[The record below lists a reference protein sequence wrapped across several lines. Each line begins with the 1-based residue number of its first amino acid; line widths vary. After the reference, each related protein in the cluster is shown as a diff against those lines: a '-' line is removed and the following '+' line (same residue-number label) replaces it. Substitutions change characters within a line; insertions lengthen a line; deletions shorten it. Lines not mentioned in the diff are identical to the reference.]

1 MNPLLSADGSPD
13 GTNGTDDTDG
23 GLGAVGLGGGAFSAI
38 APGTS
43 YLDTATMG
51 LPPTRTAEALR
62 GAIDDCAAGRPPLDR
77 YEAAVGA
84 ARATFARLLSTSV
97 ERVAIGSTV
106 STSVGKIAARLPAG
120 SEVLVAD
127 GDFSS
132 LVNPF
137 AGRGDLTLRS
147 APPAELAAEVRP
159 GTALVAVSAVQSA
172 DGRVADLPAI
182 RAAASA
188 YGARTLV
195 DATQAAGWLP
205 LRADDFDYVVCGSFK
220 WLLGAHGVSF
230 LTVRPG
236 SEDGLSPAFAGWYA
250 GDDPWAACYGPIAHL
265 ATTARRFDASPAY
278 LGFVAAAASLT
289 LIEEVGVESIHAH
302 DVALATAF
310 RAGVSGLGFAPIG
323 GGGSGSAIVSVPG
336 LPDAA
341 AAGLREAGVVLSER
355 AGNLRFAFH
364 LYNTSADVERVLSVL
379 RTV

>member
-1 MNPLLSADGSPD
+1 MNPLLSTGATDG
-13 GTNGTDDTDG
+13 TDG
-23 GLGAVGLGGGAFSAI
+23 GVGAAGLGDGAFAAI
-38 APGTS
+38 APGTT
-43 YLDTATMG
+43 YLNTATMG
-51 LPPTRTAEALR
+51 LPPARTAEALHL
-62 GAIDDCAAGRPPLDR
+62 AVDDCAAGRPPLDR

-84 ARATFARLLSTSV
+84 ARASFARLLSTPV

-106 STSVGKIAARLPAG
+106 SASVGKIAARLPAG
-120 SEVLVAD
+120 SDVLVAD

-137 AGRGDLTLRS
+137 AGRGDLALRS
-147 APPAELAAEVRP
+147 VPLANLAAEVRP

-182 RAAASA
+182 RAAAA
-188 YGARTLV
+188 AHGARTLV

-205 LRADDFDYVVCGSFK
+205 LSASDDDYVVCGSFK

-250 GDDPWAACYGPIAHL
+250 GDDPWAECYGPITRL
-265 ATTARRFDASPAY
+265 AATARQFDGSPAY

-289 LIEEVGVESIHAH
+289 LIEEVGVEAIHRH

-310 RAGVSGLGFAPIG
+310 RGGVEALGYSPIG
-323 GGGSGSAIVSVPG
+323 EGGSAIVSVPG
-336 LPDAA
+336 LP
-341 AAGLREAGVVLSER
+341 AAGLAEAGVVLSER

-364 LYNTSADVERVLSVL
+364 LYNTSADVERVLAVL
-379 RTV
+379 RTA